1 MTLAYPYTHVM
12 TTASEHLAAWCV
24 PVIILCIIIKEQISP
39 TRQIVVAEAQT
50 EDASSQQ
57 SRESALSYPGTTTP
71 PPQVVEEPKR
81 FDPVNFPAEDAD
93 CCNHGEP
100 APFPVEPT
108 KSESTQGDI
117 SIAPPCPEQ
126 PTVFATFTVP
136 EGRTDA
142 PPWEINFD
150 RNLQQSRLLRL
161 PEEILLQ
168 VLLIVATDDLYMLR
182 QVSFTFWR
190 IYQSEIFSQFHRKTR
205 KSVWQRKKTDGFE
218 NDAKTVLRAKRHA
231 FCDPCF
237 KRRTARCYQD
247 HRKYFQQFSLLQ
259 CRYCKSCHE
268 KILFP
273 RQERRQY
280 LAQRPRQCIMPSA
293 FIQLCPHI
301 NVAVSSIWDRISS
314 PGSRRDKYV
323 RRRLSHCSQCKASAR
338 RSAPEDSHGYINPPT
353 CGYMYGPGEY
363 TIDFSW
369 RPPLFSIPKDGAV
382 TYAFLVQKLDEFEE
396 RYGDALCVHFRHNHL
411 RLLRTL
417 DPRHCC
423 CLGGDSRI
431 GRVVPYDRERWG
443 TRRCMEVAGPKQ
455 GKRMRG
461 KHVVR
466 CDKRCTRYK
475 WERKGNQIFLSRLSS
490 TSLELIGGA
499 KDWENEFAMLFD
511 TASYDPW

>member
-1 MTLAYPYTHVM
+1 M

-57 SRESALSYPGTTTP
+57 SRESALSNAGTTKP

-93 CCNHGEP
+93 CCNHKEP

-108 KSESTQGDI
+108 TSESTQDDV
-117 SIAPPCPEQ
+117 SIAPPCLEQ
-126 PTVFATFTVP
+126 PTVFAAFTVP

-142 PPWEINFD
+142 APWEINFD

-168 VLLIVATDDLYMLR
+168 ILLIVATDDLYMLR

-205 KSVWQRKKTDGFE
+205 ISVWQRKKTDGFE

-247 HRKYFQQFSLLQ
+247 HRIYFQRFFSLI
-259 CRYCKSCHE
+259 CRYCNSCHE

-273 RQERRQY
+273 RQERRQH

-301 NVAVSSIWDRISS
+301 DVALSSICDRVSS
-314 PGSRRDKYV
+314 PGSRRD
-323 RRRLSHCSQCKASAR
+323 SPPQ
-338 RSAPEDSHGYINPPT
+338 RS
-353 CGYMYGPGEY
+353 
-363 TIDFSW
+363 
-369 RPPLFSIPKDGAV
+369 
-382 TYAFLVQKLDEFEE
+382 
-396 RYGDALCVHFRHNHL
+396 
-411 RLLRTL
+411 
-417 DPRHCC
+417 
-423 CLGGDSRI
+423 
-431 GRVVPYDRERWG
+431 
-443 TRRCMEVAGPKQ
+443 
-455 GKRMRG
+455 
-461 KHVVR
+461 
-466 CDKRCTRYK
+466 
-475 WERKGNQIFLSRLSS
+475 
-490 TSLELIGGA
+490 
-499 KDWENEFAMLFD
+499 
-511 TASYDPW
+511 